1 MRRLPLKAKRI
12 IRKKRFSLNTID
24 PDNKI
29 GWSRGLD
36 IKWRI
41 TNVIS
46 EHESWYEDQTPYNPK
61 GNKIIVNIKVSGK
74 VESGYD
80 WRNSDGSPESMDLK
94 EISQVASYTR
104 VGGDK
109 DGWGSYHNDHYDSNW
124 GYQSHK
130 RIRQE
135 IRGKITNQLKNY
147 LKLLGINPE
156 RYWQQV
162 EVDKITWEK

>member
-1 MRRLPLKAKRI
+1 MKRLPLKAKRI

-24 PDNKI
+24 PDNKS

-46 EHESWYEDQTPYNPK
+46 EHENWYEDQTPYNPK
-61 GNKIIVNIKVSGK
+61 GNKIIVNIKVSGN
-74 VESGYD
+74 VESGGR
-80 WRNSDGSPESMDLK
+80 WRYSNGSPQDRELK
-94 EISQVASYTR
+94 EISQVAKYSR
-104 VGGDK
+104 VGGDS
-109 DGWGSYHNDHYDSNW
+109 DGWGSYYHDNYDSNW
-124 GYQSHK
+124 GYQTHK

-135 IRGKITNQLKNY
+135 IRGKIGNELKNY

-156 RYWQQV
+156 RYWQHIV
-162 EVDKITWEK
+162 VNKITWEK